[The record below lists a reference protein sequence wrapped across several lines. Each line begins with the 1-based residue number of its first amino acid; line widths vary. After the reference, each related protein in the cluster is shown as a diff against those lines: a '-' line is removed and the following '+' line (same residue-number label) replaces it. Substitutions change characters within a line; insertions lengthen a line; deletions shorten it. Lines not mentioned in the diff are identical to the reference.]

1 MSNQLNKPKMKTT
14 ILFAALASTMIFASC
29 RKEKKEGCTDPMS
42 VNYDA
47 NAESNNGSCE
57 YAGTGGNVTIVAFPK
72 HHGVDTRPYHA
83 YIKFNTQE
91 FPGTNPS
98 AYDLDIL
105 ADTTEN
111 HIEIENLK
119 RGKYFIYMTAYD
131 TAIAELVFGG
141 IPITITQTSG
151 EIDINVPVVE

>member
-1 MSNQLNKPKMKTT
+1 MKKTFF
-14 ILFAALASTMIFASC
+14 LAAIAATAIFSSC
-29 RKEKKEGCTDPMS
+29 RKEKKEGCTDPIS

-72 HHGVDTRPYHA
+72 HHGNDTRPYHA
-83 YIKFNTQE
+83 YVKFNTQN
-91 FPGTNPS
+91 FPGSNPS
-98 AYDLDIL
+98 SYDLDIV

-119 RGKYFIYMTAYD
+119 RGKYYIYMTAYD
-131 TAIAELVFGG
+131 TSIAAVVFGG
-141 IPITITQTSG
+141 IPITITATSG
-151 EIDINVPVVE
+151 EVDMNIPVVE